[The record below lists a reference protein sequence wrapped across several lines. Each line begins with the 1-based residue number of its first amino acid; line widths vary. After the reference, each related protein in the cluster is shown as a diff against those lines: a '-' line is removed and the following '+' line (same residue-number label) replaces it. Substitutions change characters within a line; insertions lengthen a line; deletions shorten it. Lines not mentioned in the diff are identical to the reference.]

1 MLYSKAPRPCSI
13 VGPVLA
19 ALLLVS
25 SPALAQ
31 ISLGTAETFSVLAG
45 STVTST
51 GPTVITGDVGV
62 SPGTAVTGFPP
73 GVVVPPG
80 MIHSADA
87 VAAQAQADLTAA
99 YDAIVATP
107 TLVDLTGTNLGGLTL
122 PPSVY
127 GFDTSAQLTGTLTL
141 DAQGN
146 PDAVFLF
153 KIGTTLTT
161 ATSSSVIVINGG
173 SNCRV
178 FWQVG
183 SSATLGTTTAFVGNV
198 LALTSIT
205 LNTGASTSGRALA
218 RNGAVTL
225 DGNDVAVCPGPGP
238 CPVIVL
244 SPLTLPNGEVGTA
257 YSATITVSGSTA
269 LPYTFAVSSGVLPTG
284 LLLDPM
290 TGEITG
296 TPTAFGTFN
305 FTITATDSD
314 GCSGS
319 QAYSVVIAAA
329 GCPIIT
335 LSPLALPSG
344 LLGFPYSEA
353 VSASGGTPPYTF
365 AVSGGA
371 LPPGLLLDPAT
382 GEIMGTPTSPGLF
395 SFTITATDDLSCP
408 GSREYTIVI
417 GIGIPSVLAIPTL
430 SRWGLMALA
439 AFVGL
444 LAIVSLRRAA

>member
-1 MLYSKAPRPCSI
+1 MLYPKAPSPSLI
-13 VGPVLA
+13 IGSALV

-25 SPALAQ
+25 SPASAQ
-31 ISLGTAETFSVLAG
+31 ISLGTAETFAVLAG
-45 STVTST
+45 STVTNT
-51 GPTVITGDVGV
+51 GLSVITGDVGV

-87 VAAQAQADLTAA
+87 VASQAQADLTAA

-107 TLVDLTGTNLGGLTL
+107 TLIDLTGTDLGGLTL

-153 KIGTTLTT
+153 KIGSTLTT
-161 ATSSSVIVINGG
+161 ATGSSVVVINGG

-183 SSATLGTTTAFVGNV
+183 SSATFGTGTSFVGNV

-205 LNTGASTSGRALA
+205 LTTGASTSGRVLA

-225 DGNDVAVCPGPGP
+225 DSNDVAVCPGPGV
-238 CPVIVL
+238 CPVITL
-244 SPLTLPNGEVGTA
+244 SPQTLPNGEVGTA
-257 YSATITVSGSTA
+257 YSATITASGSTA
-269 LPYTFAVSSGVLPTG
+269 LPYTFSVSSGALPTG
-284 LLLDPM
+284 LSLDPM

-305 FTITATDSD
+305 FTITATDTD
-314 GCSGS
+314 GCFGS
-319 QAYSVVIAAA
+319 QAYTVVIAAQ
-329 GCPIIT
+329 GCPVIT

-344 LLGFPYSEA
+344 FVGFPYDET

-365 AVSGGA
+365 TITGGA
-371 LPPGLLLDPAT
+371 LPTGLLLDPAT
-382 GEIMGTPTSPGLF
+382 GTIAGTPTASGIF
-395 SFTITATDDLSCP
+395 SFTITATDALSCP
-408 GSREYTIVI
+408 GNQAYTIVI
-417 GIGIPSVLAIPTL
+417 GIPQSVLDIPTL
-430 SRWGLMALA
+430 STWALMALA
-439 AFVGL
+439 ALIGL
-444 LAIVSLRRAA
+444 MAISFLRRTA

>member
-1 MLYSKAPRPCSI
+1 MSRPNASHLI
-13 VGPVLA
+13 AGAALA
-19 ALLLVS
+19 TLLLVS
-25 SPALAQ
+25 SPAAAQ
-31 ISLGTAETFSVLAG
+31 ISLGTAETFAVLAG
-45 STVTST
+45 STVTNT
-51 GPTVITGDVGV
+51 GLSVITGDVGV
-62 SPGTAVTGFPP
+62 SPGTAITGFPP

-99 YDAIVATP
+99 YNAIVATP
-107 TLVDLTGTNLGGLTL
+107 TLVDLTGTDLGGLTL

-153 KIGTTLTT
+153 KIGSTLTT
-161 ATSSSVIVINGG
+161 ATSSSVVVINGG

-225 DGNDVAVCPGPGP
+225 DGNEVTVCPGPGI
-238 CPVIVL
+238 CPVIVV
-244 SPLTLPNGEVGTA
+244 SPPTLPNGEVGTV
-257 YSATITVSGSTA
+257 YSETITASGSTA
-269 LPYTFAVSSGVLPTG
+269 LPYTFAVSSGALPTG
-284 LLLDPM
+284 LNLDPL

-296 TPTAFGTFN
+296 TPTVFGTFN
-305 FTITATDSD
+305 FTITATDTD
-314 GCSGS
+314 GCFGS
-319 QAYSVVIAAA
+319 QAYTVVIAAQ

-344 LLGFPYSEA
+344 LVGIPYNET

-365 AVSGGA
+365 AITSGA
-371 LPPGLLLDPAT
+371 LPTGLLLDPAT
-382 GEIMGTPTSPGLF
+382 GTISGTPTTPGLF
-395 SFTITATDDLSCP
+395 SFTITATDSLGCP
-408 GSREYTIVI
+408 GSLAYTIVI
-417 GIGIPSVLAIPTL
+417 GIPVNVLAIPAL
-430 SRWGLMALA
+430 SAWGLMALA
-439 AFVGL
+439 ALIGL
-444 LAIVSLRRAA
+444 AAIQFLRRAA